1 MRDDWLPHFSDF
13 THLPTTIISYES
25 FFYMDKKKC
34 ITQQQFWALG
44 VLLLFLFPIIWHA
57 KIKAVWPF
65 FWRGHVAFRED
76 NLQTT
81 RSPLTL
87 VLHCGLL
94 PILYLAE
101 AKREYGPWM
110 AFLLFL
116 YDRHIFQVQQQARD
130 YLRPLREVT
139 RVLTDFDTLNLWHS
153 YLERERGGGVK

>member
-1 MRDDWLPHFSDF
+1 MKV
-13 THLPTTIISYES
+13 
-25 FFYMDKKKC
+25 FFLHGQKKC

-81 RSPLTL
+81 TRSPLTL

-101 AKREYGPWM
+101 AKRESMAPGWPSFFFYMTDIFSKSNNKLETTWDPWEKSQEYWLTLTHWI
-110 AFLLFL
+110 FGT
-116 YDRHIFQVQQQARD
+116 HIW
-130 YLRPLREVT
+130 RE
-139 RVLTDFDTLNLWHS
+139 R
-153 YLERERGGGVK
+153 ERERGGQIV